1 MTDDKIKEFRKELSQ
16 LLDKYNVSIGFT
28 CGENSDTHGL
38 YNDYIV
44 VRENGSGQNIVEA
57 DDWWL
62 TKSDLL

>member
-1 MTDDKIKEFRKELSQ
+1 MTNDKIKEFKKELSQ

-28 CGENSDTHGL
+28 CAENSDTHGL

-44 VRENGSGQNIVEA
+44 VQENESGQNIVEA